1 MRLFFVILITV
12 IMVSCSARKTL
23 KVADLQN
30 ITYRDLLEN
39 VTAWQES
46 IKTLNGHAQITL
58 DSPEYSGN
66 FSSDILLSGK
76 DSLLISV
83 KGPFGIN
90 VGKVFIGAKR
100 FVFYNQVNNQFLKGS
115 KEDFEGRYFLQFPL
129 EITQMRDV
137 FVAQDKF
144 EVLKKKEFTIKDN
157 YYYLEAVNGEL
168 EYHIWFEP
176 QHLLIKKIEYII
188 DGEVNYFKEY
198 DQFSSFNGVYFPKS
212 INFVRPQ
219 EKQGVSIY
227 FNDLKIN
234 QPVNKN
240 KFRIKIA
247 DDAKQIDLSF
257 QNIN

>member
-1 MRLFFVILITV
+1 MKILFIVILSV
-12 IMVSCSARKTL
+12 MLVSCSIHKTL
-23 KVADLQN
+23 KIADLQN

-39 VTAWQES
+39 VTAWQKS
-46 IKTLNGHAQITL
+46 IKTLDGHAQITL
-58 DSPEYSGN
+58 DRPEYSGN
-66 FSSDILLSGK
+66 FSADILLSGT
-76 DSLLISV
+76 DPLLISV

-144 EVLKKKEFTIKDN
+144 DVLKKKEFTIKDN
-157 YYYLEAVNGEL
+157 YYYLETVNGDL

-176 QHLLIKKIEYII
+176 QHMLIKKIEYISN
-188 DGEVNYFKEY
+188 GEVIYFKEY
-198 DQFSSFNGVYFPKS
+198 DQFSTFNGVYFPKS
-212 INFVRPQ
+212 INFVRPN
-219 EKQGVSIY
+219 EKQGVAIY

-234 QPVNKN
+234 QVIDRN
-240 KFRIKIA
+240 KFRIRIA
-247 DDAKQIDLSF
+247 DDARQIDLSF

>member
-1 MRLFFVILITV
+1 MRLFILLLIT
-12 IMVSCSARKTL
+12 IMVISCSERKVL
-23 KVADLQN
+23 KTADLNN

-39 VTAWQES
+39 VISWQKA
-46 IKTLNGHAQITL
+46 IKTLDGHAQITL

-100 FVFYNQVNNQFLKGS
+100 FIFYNQVNNQFLKGS

-137 FVAQDKF
+137 FVAQDQF
-144 EVLKKKEFTIKDN
+144 EVLKKKEFSIREN
-157 YYYLEAVNGEL
+157 NYYLEAVNGEL

-176 QHLLIKKIEYII
+176 QHLMIKRIEYITNGRI
-188 DGEVNYFKEY
+188 NYYKEY
-198 DQFSSFNGVYFPKS
+198 DQFDSYNGIVFPKS
-212 INFVRPQ
+212 INFVRPE
-219 EKQGVSIY
+219 EKQGVAIY
-227 FNDLKIN
+227 FNELEIN
-234 QPVNKN
+234 QPVNNN
-240 KFRIKIA
+240 KFRIKVA

-257 QNIN
+257 QDIN

>member
-1 MRLFFVILITV
+1 MI
-12 IMVSCSARKTL
+12 SCSERKVL
-23 KVADLQN
+23 KTADLQN
-30 ITYRDLLEN
+30 VTYRDLMEN
-39 VTAWQES
+39 IIAWQNS

-100 FVFYNQVNNQFLKGS
+100 FIFYNQVNNQFLKGS

-144 EVLKKKEFTIKDN
+144 EVLKKKEFSIREN
-157 YYYLEAVNGEL
+157 SYYLEAVNGEM

-176 QHLLIKKIEYII
+176 QHLMIKKIEYITN
-188 DGEVNYFKEY
+188 GQVNYYKEY
-198 DQFSSFNGVYFPKS
+198 DQFDSFNGIIFPKS
-212 INFVRPQ
+212 INFVRPE
-219 EKQGVSIY
+219 EKQGVAIY
-227 FNDLKIN
+227 FNELEIN
-234 QPVNKN
+234 QPLNNN
-240 KFRIKIA
+240 KFRIKVA

-257 QNIN
+257 QDIN